1 MNRSYEV
8 MYILRPDL
16 AEDELDKIVTTM
28 EHNVETAGGSLKNT
42 ERMGKR
48 RLAYTVRK
56 FNDGLFV
63 LMTIE
68 GEGKMVA
75 EVERRLRVS
84 EPVIKFITV
93 RIDEKQKKLD
103 KIRALRATRVKRST
117 IPVPTEAAP
126 PEPTPPEATPG
137 EESPAAPPAEASSS
151 SEQPSPAT
159 P

>member
-1 MNRSYEV
+1 MTRSYEV

-16 AEDELDKIVTTM
+16 AEEDLDKIVTTM
-28 EHNVETAGGSLKNT
+28 EHNVETAGGSLTNT
-42 ERMGKR
+42 DRMGKR

-56 FNDGLFV
+56 FNDGFFV
-63 LMTIE
+63 LMTIA

-103 KIRALRATRVKRST
+103 KVRALRATKVKRSA
-117 IPVPTEAAP
+117 IPVHSEASSG
-126 PEPTPPEATPG
+126 ETTPA
-137 EESPAAPPAEASSS
+137 EESPAPAPAENPAAASD
-151 SEQPSPAT
+151 EPAQAT
-159 P
+159 A

>member
-8 MYILRPDL
+8 MYIIRPDL
-16 AEDELDKIVTTM
+16 AEEDLDKIVSTM
-28 EHNVETAGGSLKNT
+28 EHNVETAGGTLKNT

-56 FNDGLFV
+56 FNDGFFV

-68 GEGKMVA
+68 GEGKVIA

-93 RIDEKQKKLD
+93 RIDEKQKKLE
-103 KIRALRATRVKRST
+103 KIQALRATRVKRST
-117 IPVPTEAAP
+117 AIPETAPTESAAAA
-126 PEPTPPEATPG
+126 EPTPA
-137 EESPAAPPAEASSS
+137 PAAVDTHAEEPTQAS
-151 SEQPSPAT
+151 A
-159 P
+159 